1 MQPQGLSHPS
11 TNQARPCLASEIR
24 RDRARS
30 GWRPGPLG
38 TRGINHGDGK
48 DRGSKSRRVNLGRK
62 AHGPGTGAGKGRW
75 PPLMKDVG
83 QWGGKKWGLLL
94 FGHSVT
100 LCNPMDCSMPGF
112 PVLHQ
117 LPELTQIHVHEVSD
131 AIRPS
136 HPLLS
141 PSPPAFSL
149 SQHQG
154 LFK

>member
-1 MQPQGLSHPS
+1 
-11 TNQARPCLASEIR
+11 LAGKLQEAEDDTSEASLR
-24 RDRARS
+24 RWCS

-62 AHGPGTGAGKGRW
+62 AHGPGTGAGKGLW

-83 QWGGKKWGLLL
+83 QWGGKKWELLL

-100 LCNPMDCSMPGF
+100 LCNPMDCSMPGV

-117 LPELTQIHVHEVSD
+117 LPEFAQTHVH
-131 AIRPS
+131 
-136 HPLLS
+136 
-141 PSPPAFSL
+141 
-149 SQHQG
+149 
-154 LFK
+154 